1 MVLKQKEMD
10 KESFFKS
17 GLLKKYLLGIAN
29 PIECAKIAALL
40 ELNPS
45 WKEQV
50 SMLENKLRNWVKEQ
64 NSNFK
69 NKSQLN

>member
-1 MVLKQKEMD
+1 MD

-29 PIECAKIAALL
+29 PIERAKIAALL

-45 WKEQV
+45 WKNQV
-50 SMLENKLRNWVKEQ
+50 YILENKLRNWVKQQ
-64 NSNFK
+64 NSSLK

>member
-1 MVLKQKEMD
+1 MD

-17 GLLKKYLLGIAN
+17 GLLKKYLLGIAS

-40 ELNPS
+40 ELNPQ

-50 SMLENKLRNWVKEQ
+50 EMLETKLRSWVKEQ
-64 NSNFK
+64 NASFK
-69 NKSQLN
+69 KKSQFN

>member
-1 MVLKQKEMD
+1 MD

-17 GLLKKYLLGIAN
+17 GLLKKYLLGIAS

-40 ELNPS
+40 ELNPL

-50 SMLENKLRNWVKEQ
+50 NLLETKLKNWVKVQ
-64 NSNFK
+64 NESFVKRN
-69 NKSQLN
+69 QY